1 MARSAVIAAPAATS
15 FRHGAL
21 MQIVEFTAGS
31 LRFADHLPDAVPADG
46 FVWVYLDRT
55 DFIRHQAELQA
66 AAQRLGGS
74 ALLDLHV
81 QDLASDAHPSHYD
94 GTSVYDMVIFRRLA
108 SLAEVQREHEQAD
121 AVARYHHL
129 GAGAPAPAE
138 ALVPE
143 PFSRIDSRAVG
154 FAIFDRLLISVHPA
168 GCYTATTFVQRFAAD
183 ARLSIDAAS
192 VRNRVPQGPADLVLR
207 LLNTMVDSYLELRKD
222 LTGALEQAQNE
233 LLKTDPH
240 HGAWNAMM
248 HARRR
253 LHALQDLCEEQL
265 DAMQEW
271 LDTLRE
277 LPLSSYGTDPAL
289 AQQRHDQLIAR
300 AVDVT
305 EHIDRV
311 LHHAR
316 RLEQSAET
324 VVQIHFAAQ
333 GHRTNDIMR
342 TLTAVTAI
350 FLPLNLFTGFF
361 GMNFEHLPL
370 IHSAAGMW
378 AALLSLIALAV
389 GIVVVF
395 WRRRYLSRPDR

>member
-1 MARSAVIAAPAATS
+1 M
-15 FRHGAL
+15 H
-21 MQIVEFTAGS
+21 IVEFTAGS
-31 LRFADHLPDAVPADG
+31 LRFVDTLPAQAPSDG
-46 FVWVYLDRT
+46 FVWIYLERT
-55 DFIRHQAELQA
+55 DFVRHQAALQA

-74 ALLDLHV
+74 ALLDVHV

-94 GTSVYDMVIFRRLA
+94 ATSVYDMVIFRRLA
-108 SLAEVQREHEQAD
+108 TLAEVQREQQQSSTI
-121 AVARYHHL
+121 ARYHAH
-129 GAGAPAPAE
+129 GAGAAAPA
-138 ALVPE
+138 AAPVPE
-143 PFSRIDSRAVG
+143 AFSRIDSRAVG
-154 FAIFDRLLISVHPA
+154 FAVFDRLLISVHPT
-168 GCYTATTFVQRFAAD
+168 GCYAATSYLQRFAAD
-183 ARLSIDAAS
+183 AQLSVDAAS
-192 VRNRVPQGPADLVLR
+192 ARNRVPQSPADLVLR
-207 LLNTMVDSYLELRKD
+207 LLNAMVDSYLELRKD
-222 LTGALEQAQNE
+222 LTGALEQAQAE
-233 LLKTDPH
+233 LLKPDPH

-253 LHALQDLCEEQL
+253 LQALQDLCEEQQ

-271 LDTLRE
+271 LDALRE
-277 LPLSSYGTDPAL
+277 LPLSAYGAEPVL
-289 AQQRHDQLIAR
+289 AQARRDQLVAR
-300 AVDVT
+300 ARDVS

-370 IHSAAGMW
+370 IHSTEGMW
-378 AALLSLIALAV
+378 GAFALLLLLAAA
-389 GIVVVF
+389 IVVYF
-395 WRRRYLSRPDR
+395 WRRRYLARSRR